1 MSHKFGFVA
10 ASLIALAVSVSAPS
24 PALAIGAPEL
34 PENQH
39 LFVVDCQSFQPQ
51 LWSVDSNS
59 GDATAV
65 GDFPTDTTH
74 CSLGGQ
80 TNPAD
85 SKPYFITYSGT
96 VYLTTVDT
104 TSGLVSKVVDFSGDQ
119 TFLWDVQ
126 FTNSGEAFATTSS
139 ALYSLDISTGETTHV
154 GDFGVGLQTV
164 GYSPKTD
171 TLYGYAPLS
180 GVAYTID
187 RSTGVATAVPEHNL
201 VLPADF
207 TCPDGTTHG
216 LFVNHV
222 VFDANGNPW
231 FQNETCTST
240 LLVQDFSTGTVY
252 YQGQFNDTAQSLYSN
267 APYYQFYTS
276 AIFITTDATPTA
288 LPNTGASSEFSL
300 QLGVVSVATIVLGV
314 GVIGLIRRRRLS

>member
-1 MSHKFGFVA
+1 MSHRFGLA
-10 ASLIALAVSVSAPS
+10 AVTLIALGLSVMSPS
-24 PALAIGAPEL
+24 TAMAIGAPEL
-34 PENQH
+34 PANQH
-39 LFVVDCQSFQPQ
+39 LFVVDCGSFQPQ
-51 LWSVDSNS
+51 LWSVDSTS
-59 GDATAV
+59 GDSTAV

-85 SKPYFITYSGT
+85 GKPYFITYSGT

-104 TSGLVSKVVDFSGDQ
+104 ASGLVSKVVDFSGDQ
-119 TFLWDVQ
+119 SFLWDIQ

-139 ALYSLDISTGETTHV
+139 SLYTLDLSTGETTLV

-171 TLYGYAPLS
+171 TLYGYSPLS

-201 VLPADF
+201 VLPANY

-267 APYYQFYTS
+267 SPYYQFYTS
-276 AIFITTDATPTA
+276 AIFITTDVAPA
-288 LPNTGASSEFSL
+288 ELPATGALTEPGVT
-300 QLGVVSVATIVLGV
+300 LGAVSAVGIGLGAI
-314 GVIGLIRRRRLS
+314 VIGVIRRRRLS